1 MLFASKINEV
11 NATIANIS
19 HEIEDLQARIEAL
32 RIEKLELEQ
41 YQQQLG
47 SAENASESA
56 IEQVKTALAM
66 IKAIS
71 PDEKATF
78 KDALISLFDDAD
90 IPLLASAE
98 PDPDPEPSDD
108 GGDDFA
114 EYSVEELET
123 ALTKSAAVIKEL
135 DKMPDS
141 SGNGHNVH
149 RHIDVESF
157 EIGVSDLTASLNKL
171 GINELRKLAK
181 KHRLDSKGAKFILIY
196 RLIESGISE
205 ADLVAS

>member
-1 MLFASKINEV
+1 MLFADKMTKV
-11 NATIANIS
+11 NATISQIS

-56 IEQVKTALAM
+56 IEQVRTALAM

-71 PDEKATF
+71 PDEVGTL

-90 IPLLASAE
+90 IPLLAASA
-98 PDPDPEPSDD
+98 DPDPEPEPSDD
-108 GGDDFA
+108 AIEEAVTLYD
-114 EYSVEELET
+114 EYGFPVVEHGHN
-123 ALTKSAAVIKEL
+123 
-135 DKMPDS
+135 
-141 SGNGHNVH
+141 GNGHGD
-149 RHIDVESF
+149 IEMEDL
-157 EIGVSDLTASLNKL
+157 EIGVSDIEAHLNKL

-181 KHRLDSKGAKFILIY
+181 AKRLDSKGAKFILIH

-205 ADLVAS
+205 AEVMEYTSK

>member
-11 NATIANIS
+11 NATISQIS

-56 IEQVKTALAM
+56 IEQVRTALAM

-71 PDEKATF
+71 PSERETF
-78 KDALISLFDDAD
+78 KDALISLFDDDAD
-90 IPLLASAE
+90 IPLLASA
-98 PDPDPEPSDD
+98 DPDPEPEPSDD
-108 GGDDFA
+108 AIEDA
-114 EYSVEELET
+114 IET
-123 ALTKSAAVIKEL
+123 S
-135 DKMPDS
+135 PN
-141 SGNGHNVH
+141 GNGHNGNGH
-149 RHIDVESF
+149 NGNGNGHNHAIDIESLV
-157 EIGVSDLTASLNKL
+157 IGVSDIEAILNKL

-181 KHRLDSKGAKFILIY
+181 SRSLATKGTKFILIH

-205 ADLVAS
+205 SDLN

>member
-11 NATIANIS
+11 NATISQIS

-78 KDALISLFDDAD
+78 KDALISLFDEGD

-98 PDPDPEPSDD
+98 PDPEPEPSDD
-108 GGDDFA
+108 AIEDA
-114 EYSVEELET
+114 
-123 ALTKSAAVIKEL
+123 IKTS
-135 DKMPDS
+135 PN
-141 SGNGHNVH
+141 GNGHNGNGH
-149 RHIDVESF
+149 NGHGHIDVESF

-181 KHRLDSKGAKFILIY
+181 KYRLDSKGAKFILIH
-196 RLIESGISE
+196 RLIEAGISE

>member
-56 IEQVKTALAM
+56 IEQVRTALAM

-71 PDEKATF
+71 PSERETF
-78 KDALISLFDDAD
+78 KDALISLFTDDAD
-90 IPLLASAE
+90 IPLLASAD
-98 PDPDPEPSDD
+98 PDPDPNPSDD
-108 GGDDFA
+108 AIEDA
-114 EYSVEELET
+114 IET
-123 ALTKSAAVIKEL
+123 S
-135 DKMPDS
+135 PN
-141 SGNGHNVH
+141 GNGHNGNGH
-149 RHIDVESF
+149 NGNGHETIDIEAL

-171 GINELRKLAK
+171 GINDLRKLAK
-181 KHRLDSKGAKFILIY
+181 KHRLDCKGTKLILIH

-205 ADLVAS
+205 ADLN

>member
-1 MLFASKINEV
+1 MLFASKISEV
-11 NATIANIS
+11 TATISQIS

-71 PDEKATF
+71 PAERETF

-98 PDPDPEPSDD
+98 PDPEPEPSDD
-108 GGDDFA
+108 A
-114 EYSVEELET
+114 IET
-123 ALTKSAAVIKEL
+123 S
-135 DKMPDS
+135 PN
-141 SGNGHNVH
+141 GNGHNGH
-149 RHIDVESF
+149 NGNGHAIDINAI

-181 KHRLDSKGAKFILIY
+181 KHRLDSKGAKFILIH

>member
-1 MLFASKINEV
+1 MLFASKISEV
-11 NATIANIS
+11 TATISQIS

-78 KDALISLFDDAD
+78 KDALISLFTDEGE
-90 IPLLASAE
+90 IPLLASAS
-98 PDPDPEPSDD
+98 PDPEPNPSDD
-108 GGDDFA
+108 A
-114 EYSVEELET
+114 
-123 ALTKSAAVIKEL
+123 IKERSQNEIETS
-135 DKMPDS
+135 PN
-141 SGNGHNVH
+141 GNGHNGH
-149 RHIDVESF
+149 NGHGHIDVESF
-157 EIGVSDLTASLNKL
+157 EIGVSDLTSALNKL

-181 KHRLDSKGAKFILIY
+181 KHRLDSKGAKFILIH

>member
-56 IEQVKTALAM
+56 IEQVRTALAM

-71 PDEKATF
+71 PSERETF
-78 KDALISLFDDAD
+78 KDALISLFDDDAD
-90 IPLLASAE
+90 IPLLASA
-98 PDPDPEPSDD
+98 DPDPELEPSDD
-108 GGDDFA
+108 AIEDA
-114 EYSVEELET
+114 IET
-123 ALTKSAAVIKEL
+123 S
-135 DKMPDS
+135 PN
-141 SGNGHNVH
+141 GNGHNGNGH
-149 RHIDVESF
+149 NGNGNGHNHAIDIESLV
-157 EIGVSDLTASLNKL
+157 IGVSDIEAILNKL

-181 KHRLDSKGAKFILIY
+181 SRSLATKGTKFILIH
-196 RLIESGISE
+196 RLIESGFSE
-205 ADLVAS
+205 ADLN

>member
-19 HEIEDLQARIEAL
+19 QEIEDLQARIEDL

-98 PDPDPEPSDD
+98 PDPEPEPSDD
-108 GGDDFA
+108 A
-114 EYSVEELET
+114 IET
-123 ALTKSAAVIKEL
+123 S
-135 DKMPDS
+135 PN
-141 SGNGHNVH
+141 GNGHNGH
-149 RHIDVESF
+149 NGNGHAIDINAI

-181 KHRLDSKGAKFILIY
+181 KHRLDSKGAKFILIH

>member
-1 MLFASKINEV
+1 MLFASKISEV
-11 NATIANIS
+11 TATISQIS

-108 GGDDFA
+108 AIEDA
-114 EYSVEELET
+114 IET
-123 ALTKSAAVIKEL
+123 SPNE
-135 DKMPDS
+135 
-141 SGNGHNVH
+141 NGHNGH
-149 RHIDVESF
+149 NGNGNHHETIDINAI

-181 KHRLDSKGAKFILIY
+181 KHRLDSKGAKFILIH

>member
-19 HEIEDLQARIEAL
+19 QEIEDLQARIEDL

-78 KDALISLFDDAD
+78 KDALISLFDEGD

-98 PDPDPEPSDD
+98 PDPEPNPSDD
-108 GGDDFA
+108 A
-114 EYSVEELET
+114 IAS
-123 ALTKSAAVIKEL
+123 
-135 DKMPDS
+135 PN
-141 SGNGHNVH
+141 GNGHNGNGH
-149 RHIDVESF
+149 AIDIEAL

-171 GINELRKLAK
+171 GINDLRKLAK
-181 KHRLDSKGAKFILIY
+181 KHRLDSKGAKFILIH

>member
-19 HEIEDLQARIEAL
+19 QEIEDLQARIEDL

-71 PDEKATF
+71 PAERETF

-98 PDPDPEPSDD
+98 PDPEPEPSDD
-108 GGDDFA
+108 A
-114 EYSVEELET
+114 IET
-123 ALTKSAAVIKEL
+123 S
-135 DKMPDS
+135 PN
-141 SGNGHNVH
+141 GNGHNGH
-149 RHIDVESF
+149 NGNGHAIDINAI

-181 KHRLDSKGAKFILIY
+181 KHRLDSKGAKFILIH

>member
-11 NATIANIS
+11 NATISQIS

-90 IPLLASAE
+90 IPLLASAS
-98 PDPDPEPSDD
+98 PDPDPNPSDD
-108 GGDDFA
+108 AIEDA
-114 EYSVEELET
+114 IET
-123 ALTKSAAVIKEL
+123 S
-135 DKMPDS
+135 PN
-141 SGNGHNVH
+141 GNGHNGNGH
-149 RHIDVESF
+149 NGHNGNGHAIDINAI
-157 EIGVSDLTASLNKL
+157 EIGVSDLEASLNKL
-171 GINELRKLAK
+171 GINDLRKLAK
-181 KHRLDSKGAKFILIY
+181 ARSLATKGTKFILIH

-205 ADLVAS
+205 ADLN

>member
-11 NATIANIS
+11 NATISQIS

-56 IEQVKTALAM
+56 IEQVRTALAM

-71 PDEKATF
+71 PSERETF
-78 KDALISLFDDAD
+78 KDALISLFTDDAD
-90 IPLLASAE
+90 IPLLASA
-98 PDPDPEPSDD
+98 DPDPEPEPSDD
-108 GGDDFA
+108 AIENGHN
-114 EYSVEELET
+114 
-123 ALTKSAAVIKEL
+123 
-135 DKMPDS
+135 
-141 SGNGHNVH
+141 GNGHNGNGH
-149 RHIDVESF
+149 ETIDINAI

-171 GINELRKLAK
+171 GINDLRKLAK
-181 KHRLDSKGAKFILIY
+181 KRRLDCKGTKLILIH

-205 ADLVAS
+205 ADLN

>member
-1 MLFASKINEV
+1 MLFADKMTKV
-11 NATIANIS
+11 NATISQIS

-56 IEQVKTALAM
+56 IEQVRTALAM

-71 PDEKATF
+71 PSERETF
-78 KDALISLFDDAD
+78 KDALISLFTDDAD

-98 PDPDPEPSDD
+98 PDPEPEPSDD
-108 GGDDFA
+108 A
-114 EYSVEELET
+114 IET
-123 ALTKSAAVIKEL
+123 S
-135 DKMPDS
+135 PN
-141 SGNGHNVH
+141 GNGHNGNGH
-149 RHIDVESF
+149 NGNGHAIDINAI
-157 EIGVSDLTASLNKL
+157 EIGVSDLEAILNKL

-181 KHRLDSKGAKFILIY
+181 SRSLATKGTKLILVH

-205 ADLVAS
+205 ADLN

>member
-1 MLFASKINEV
+1 ML
-11 NATIANIS
+11 
-19 HEIEDLQARIEAL
+19 
-32 RIEKLELEQ
+32 
-41 YQQQLG
+41 
-47 SAENASESA
+47 
-56 IEQVKTALAM
+56 
-66 IKAIS
+66 AIS

-98 PDPDPEPSDD
+98 PDPEPEPSDD
-108 GGDDFA
+108 ANA
-114 EYSVEELET
+114 ERSQSEIET
-123 ALTKSAAVIKEL
+123 S
-135 DKMPDS
+135 PN
-141 SGNGHNVH
+141 GNGHA
-149 RHIDVESF
+149 IDINAI

-181 KHRLDSKGAKFILIY
+181 KHRLDCKGAKFILIH

>member
-1 MLFASKINEV
+1 MLFADKISEV
-11 NATIANIS
+11 TATIANIS
-19 HEIEDLQARIEAL
+19 QEIEDLQARIEAL

-78 KDALISLFDDAD
+78 KNALISLFDDAD

-108 GGDDFA
+108 AIEDANA
-114 EYSVEELET
+114 ERSQSEIET
-123 ALTKSAAVIKEL
+123 S
-135 DKMPDS
+135 PN
-141 SGNGHNVH
+141 GNGHNGNGH
-149 RHIDVESF
+149 AIDIEAL
-157 EIGVSDLTASLNKL
+157 EIGVSDLTSALNKL
-171 GINELRKLAK
+171 GINDLRKLAK
-181 KHRLDSKGAKFILIY
+181 KHRLDCKGAKLILIH

-205 ADLVAS
+205 ADLN

>member
-41 YQQQLG
+41 YHQQLG

-78 KDALISLFDDAD
+78 KDALISLFTDDAD
-90 IPLLASAE
+90 IPLLASA
-98 PDPDPEPSDD
+98 DPEPEPSDD
-108 GGDDFA
+108 A
-114 EYSVEELET
+114 IE
-123 ALTKSAAVIKEL
+123 IN
-135 DKMPDS
+135 PDLPPS
-141 SGNGHNVH
+141 PNGNGHNGNGH
-149 RHIDVESF
+149 NGNGNGHETIDIEAL

-171 GINELRKLAK
+171 GINDLRKLAK
-181 KHRLDSKGAKFILIY
+181 KHRLDCKGAKFILIH
-196 RLIESGISE
+196 RLIEAGISE

>member
-11 NATIANIS
+11 NASIAGIS
-19 HEIEDLQARIEAL
+19 QEIEDLQARIEAL

-56 IEQVKTALAM
+56 IEQVRTALAM

-98 PDPDPEPSDD
+98 PDPEPNPSDD
-108 GGDDFA
+108 A
-114 EYSVEELET
+114 IET
-123 ALTKSAAVIKEL
+123 S
-135 DKMPDS
+135 PN
-141 SGNGHNVH
+141 GNGHNGH
-149 RHIDVESF
+149 NGNGNHHETIDIEAL
-157 EIGVSDLTASLNKL
+157 EIGVSDLTSALNKL
-171 GINELRKLAK
+171 GINDLRKLAK
-181 KHRLDSKGAKFILIY
+181 KHRLESKGAKFILIY

-205 ADLVAS
+205 ADLVAI

>member
-1 MLFASKINEV
+1 MLFASKISEV
-11 NATIANIS
+11 TGTISQIS

-41 YQQQLG
+41 YHQQLG

-56 IEQVKTALAM
+56 IEQVRTALAM

-71 PDEKATF
+71 PDEVGTL
-78 KDALISLFDDAD
+78 KDALISLFNDDDDDAD
-90 IPLLASAE
+90 IPLLASAD
-98 PDPDPEPSDD
+98 PDPDPNPSDD
-108 GGDDFA
+108 A
-114 EYSVEELET
+114 IET
-123 ALTKSAAVIKEL
+123 S
-135 DKMPDS
+135 PN
-141 SGNGHNVH
+141 GNGHNGH
-149 RHIDVESF
+149 NGNGHAIDINAI

-181 KHRLDSKGAKFILIY
+181 SRSLATKGTKLILVH

-205 ADLVAS
+205 ADLN

>member
-1 MLFASKINEV
+1 MLFASKISEV
-11 NATIANIS
+11 TATISQIS

-71 PDEKATF
+71 PSERETF
-78 KDALISLFDDAD
+78 KDALISLFADEGD

-98 PDPDPEPSDD
+98 PDPEPNPSDD
-108 GGDDFA
+108 A
-114 EYSVEELET
+114 IET
-123 ALTKSAAVIKEL
+123 S
-135 DKMPDS
+135 PN
-141 SGNGHNVH
+141 GNGHNGH
-149 RHIDVESF
+149 NGNGNHHETIDIEAL
-157 EIGVSDLTASLNKL
+157 EIGVSDLTSALNKL
-171 GINELRKLAK
+171 GINDLRKLAK
-181 KHRLDSKGAKFILIY
+181 KHRLESKGAKFILIY

-205 ADLVAS
+205 ADLVAI

>member
-11 NATIANIS
+11 NATISRIS

-56 IEQVKTALAM
+56 IEQVRTALAM

-71 PDEKATF
+71 PSERETF
-78 KDALISLFDDAD
+78 KDALISLFTDDDAD
-90 IPLLASAE
+90 IPLLASA
-98 PDPDPEPSDD
+98 DPEPEPSDD
-108 GGDDFA
+108 A
-114 EYSVEELET
+114 IE
-123 ALTKSAAVIKEL
+123 IN
-135 DKMPDS
+135 PDLPPS
-141 SGNGHNVH
+141 PNGNGHNGNGH
-149 RHIDVESF
+149 NGNGNGHETIDIEAL

-171 GINELRKLAK
+171 GINDLRKLAK
-181 KHRLDSKGAKFILIY
+181 KHRLDCKGAKFILIH
-196 RLIESGISE
+196 RLIEAGISE

>member
-1 MLFASKINEV
+1 MLFADKINEV
-11 NATIANIS
+11 NATIAGIS
-19 HEIEDLQARIEAL
+19 QEIEDLQARIEDL
-32 RIEKLELEQ
+32 RIEKLELEN

-71 PDEKATF
+71 PNEKATF
-78 KDALISLFDDAD
+78 KDALISLFTDDAD

-108 GGDDFA
+108 A
-114 EYSVEELET
+114 IET
-123 ALTKSAAVIKEL
+123 S
-135 DKMPDS
+135 PNGHN
-141 SGNGHNVH
+141 GNGHA
-149 RHIDVESF
+149 IDIEAL
-157 EIGVSDLTASLNKL
+157 EIGVSDLTSALNKL
-171 GINELRKLAK
+171 GINDLRKLAK
-181 KHRLDSKGAKFILIY
+181 KHRLDCKGAKFILID
-196 RLIESGISE
+196 RLIEAGISE

>member
-19 HEIEDLQARIEAL
+19 QEIEDLQARIEAL

-78 KDALISLFDDAD
+78 KDALISLFDEGD

-98 PDPDPEPSDD
+98 PDPEPNPSDD
-108 GGDDFA
+108 A
-114 EYSVEELET
+114 IAS
-123 ALTKSAAVIKEL
+123 
-135 DKMPDS
+135 PN
-141 SGNGHNVH
+141 GNGHNGNGH
-149 RHIDVESF
+149 AIDIEAL

-171 GINELRKLAK
+171 GINDLRKLAK
-181 KHRLDSKGAKFILIY
+181 KHRLDSKGAKFILIH

>member
-1 MLFASKINEV
+1 MLFADKINEV

-19 HEIEDLQARIEAL
+19 QEIEDLQARIEAL

-41 YQQQLG
+41 YQQHLG

-78 KDALISLFDDAD
+78 KNALISLFDDAD

-108 GGDDFA
+108 AIEDA
-114 EYSVEELET
+114 IET
-123 ALTKSAAVIKEL
+123 S
-135 DKMPDS
+135 PN
-141 SGNGHNVH
+141 GNGHNGH
-149 RHIDVESF
+149 NGHNGNGHAIDIEAL
-157 EIGVSDLTASLNKL
+157 EIGVSDLTSALNKL
-171 GINELRKLAK
+171 GINDLRKLAK
-181 KHRLDSKGAKFILIY
+181 KHRLDCKGAKFILID

>member
-1 MLFASKINEV
+1 MLFADKMTKV
-11 NATIANIS
+11 NATISQIS

-56 IEQVKTALAM
+56 IEQVRTALAM

-90 IPLLASAE
+90 IPLLASAD

-108 GGDDFA
+108 AIEDA
-114 EYSVEELET
+114 IET
-123 ALTKSAAVIKEL
+123 S
-135 DKMPDS
+135 PN
-141 SGNGHNVH
+141 GNGHNGNGH
-149 RHIDVESF
+149 AIDINAI

-171 GINELRKLAK
+171 GINDLRKLAK
-181 KHRLDSKGAKFILIY
+181 RHRLDCKGTKLILIH

-205 ADLVAS
+205 ADLN

>member
-56 IEQVKTALAM
+56 IEQVRTALAM

-71 PDEKATF
+71 PSERETF
-78 KDALISLFDDAD
+78 KDALISLFTDDDAD
-90 IPLLASAE
+90 IPLLASA
-98 PDPDPEPSDD
+98 DPDPEPEPSDD
-108 GGDDFA
+108 AIEDA
-114 EYSVEELET
+114 IET
-123 ALTKSAAVIKEL
+123 S
-135 DKMPDS
+135 PN
-141 SGNGHNVH
+141 GNGHNGNGH
-149 RHIDVESF
+149 NGHNGNGHETIDIEAL

-171 GINELRKLAK
+171 GINDLRKLAK
-181 KHRLDSKGAKFILIY
+181 KHRLDCKGAKFILIH
-196 RLIESGISE
+196 RLIEAGISE
-205 ADLVAS
+205 ADLADLVAS

>member
-11 NATIANIS
+11 NATISQIS

-56 IEQVKTALAM
+56 IEQVRTALAM

-78 KDALISLFDDAD
+78 KDALISLFTDEAD
-90 IPLLASAE
+90 IPLLASAD
-98 PDPDPEPSDD
+98 PDPDPNPSDD
-108 GGDDFA
+108 AIEDA
-114 EYSVEELET
+114 IET
-123 ALTKSAAVIKEL
+123 S
-135 DKMPDS
+135 PN
-141 SGNGHNVH
+141 GNGHNGNGH
-149 RHIDVESF
+149 ETIDINAI
-157 EIGVSDLTASLNKL
+157 EINPDLEASLNKL
-171 GINELRKLAK
+171 GINDLRKLAK
-181 KHRLDSKGAKFILIY
+181 ARSLATKGTKFILIH

-205 ADLVAS
+205 ADLN

>member
-1 MLFASKINEV
+1 MLFASKISEV
-11 NATIANIS
+11 TATISQIS

-108 GGDDFA
+108 AIEDA
-114 EYSVEELET
+114 IET
-123 ALTKSAAVIKEL
+123 S
-135 DKMPDS
+135 PN
-141 SGNGHNVH
+141 GNGHNGH
-149 RHIDVESF
+149 NGHNGNGHAIDIEAL
-157 EIGVSDLTASLNKL
+157 EIGVSDLTSALNKL
-171 GINELRKLAK
+171 GINDLRKLAK
-181 KHRLDSKGAKFILIY
+181 KHRLDSKGAKFILID

-205 ADLVAS
+205 ADLN

>member
-41 YQQQLG
+41 YHQQLG

-56 IEQVKTALAM
+56 IEQVRTALAM

-78 KDALISLFDDAD
+78 KDALISLFTDDAD
-90 IPLLASAE
+90 IPLLASA
-98 PDPDPEPSDD
+98 DPEPEPSDD
-108 GGDDFA
+108 A
-114 EYSVEELET
+114 IE
-123 ALTKSAAVIKEL
+123 IN
-135 DKMPDS
+135 PDLPPS
-141 SGNGHNVH
+141 PNGNGHNGNGH
-149 RHIDVESF
+149 NGNGNGHETIDIETL

-171 GINELRKLAK
+171 GINDLRKLAK
-181 KHRLDSKGAKFILIY
+181 KHRLDCKGAKFILIH
-196 RLIESGISE
+196 RLIEAGISE
-205 ADLVAS
+205 TDLVAS

>member
-1 MLFASKINEV
+1 MLFASKINKV
-11 NATIANIS
+11 NASIAGIS
-19 HEIEDLQARIEAL
+19 QEIEDLQARIEAL

-78 KDALISLFDDAD
+78 KDALISLFDEGD

-98 PDPDPEPSDD
+98 PDPEPNPSDD
-108 GGDDFA
+108 A
-114 EYSVEELET
+114 IAS
-123 ALTKSAAVIKEL
+123 
-135 DKMPDS
+135 PN
-141 SGNGHNVH
+141 GNGHNGNGH
-149 RHIDVESF
+149 AIDIEAL

-171 GINELRKLAK
+171 GINDLRKLAK
-181 KHRLDSKGAKFILIY
+181 KHRLDSKGAKFILIH

>member
-1 MLFASKINEV
+1 MLFACKINEV
-11 NATIANIS
+11 SATISQIS

-56 IEQVKTALAM
+56 IEQVRTALAM

-90 IPLLASAE
+90 IPLLASAD
-98 PDPDPEPSDD
+98 PDPDPNPSDD
-108 GGDDFA
+108 AIEDA
-114 EYSVEELET
+114 IET
-123 ALTKSAAVIKEL
+123 S
-135 DKMPDS
+135 PN
-141 SGNGHNVH
+141 GNGHNGNGH
-149 RHIDVESF
+149 NGHNGNGHETIDIEAL

-171 GINELRKLAK
+171 GINDLRKLAK
-181 KHRLDSKGAKFILIY
+181 KHRLDCKGAKFILIH
-196 RLIESGISE
+196 RLIEAGISE

>member
-19 HEIEDLQARIEAL
+19 QEIEDLQARIEDL

-71 PDEKATF
+71 PSERETF
-78 KDALISLFDDAD
+78 KDALISLFTDEGD

-98 PDPDPEPSDD
+98 PDPEPEPSDD
-108 GGDDFA
+108 A
-114 EYSVEELET
+114 IET
-123 ALTKSAAVIKEL
+123 S
-135 DKMPDS
+135 PN
-141 SGNGHNVH
+141 GNGHNGH
-149 RHIDVESF
+149 NGNGHAIDINAI

-181 KHRLDSKGAKFILIY
+181 KHRLDSKGAKFILIH

>member
-41 YQQQLG
+41 YHQQLG

-56 IEQVKTALAM
+56 IEQVRTALAM

-78 KDALISLFDDAD
+78 KDALISLFTDDAD
-90 IPLLASAE
+90 IPLLASA
-98 PDPDPEPSDD
+98 DPEPEPSDD
-108 GGDDFA
+108 A
-114 EYSVEELET
+114 IE
-123 ALTKSAAVIKEL
+123 IN
-135 DKMPDS
+135 PDLPPS
-141 SGNGHNVH
+141 PNGNGHNGNGH
-149 RHIDVESF
+149 NGNGNGRETIDIEAL

-171 GINELRKLAK
+171 GINDLRKLAK

-196 RLIESGISE
+196 RLIEAGISE
-205 ADLVAS
+205 ADLVAI

>member
-1 MLFASKINEV
+1 MLFADKMTKV
-11 NATIANIS
+11 NATISQIS

-56 IEQVKTALAM
+56 IEQVRTALAM

-71 PDEKATF
+71 PDEVGTL

-90 IPLLASAE
+90 IPLLASAD
-98 PDPDPEPSDD
+98 PDPDPNPSDD
-108 GGDDFA
+108 A
-114 EYSVEELET
+114 IET
-123 ALTKSAAVIKEL
+123 S
-135 DKMPDS
+135 PN
-141 SGNGHNVH
+141 GNGHNGNGH
-149 RHIDVESF
+149 NGNGHAIDINAI
-157 EIGVSDLTASLNKL
+157 EIGVSDLEAILNKL

-181 KHRLDSKGAKFILIY
+181 SRSLATKGTKLILVH

-205 ADLVAS
+205 ADLN